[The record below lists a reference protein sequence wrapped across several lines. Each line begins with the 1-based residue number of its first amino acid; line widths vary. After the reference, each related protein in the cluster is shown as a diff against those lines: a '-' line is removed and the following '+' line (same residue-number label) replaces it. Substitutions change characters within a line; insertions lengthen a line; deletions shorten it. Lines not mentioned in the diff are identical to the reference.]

1 MSLSIDKKQQPGGAY
16 EYTATCREENYHFV
30 ITGKGET
37 ATEADTNLL
46 DNLKEMK
53 SRKPVNFLL
62 NPSAIHACRGVWQAK
77 ILYHYI
83 TN

>member
-30 ITGKGET
+30 ITGKGDT

-46 DNLKEMK
+46 NNLKEMQQRLDDVAQTGK
-53 SRKPVNFLL
+53 L
-62 NPSAIHACRGVWQAK
+62 SA
-77 ILYHYI
+77 
-83 TN
+83 

>member
-1 MSLSIDKKQQPGGAY
+1 MYVTVYRQKTAAGRAY

-46 DNLKEMK
+46 DNLKEMQQRLDEVAQTGK
-53 SRKPVNFLL
+53 L
-62 NPSAIHACRGVWQAK
+62 SA
-77 ILYHYI
+77 
-83 TN
+83 